1 MKWYVDETMWINS
14 AAMEEF
20 QQNHYILL
28 NLAIGGPS
36 TPFTQYQTVSDSF
49 SSATMYVDYV
59 RIYQGTDSNFVIN
72 KKKKLYNSTLIE
84 LLREVLYE
92 KKTKTNHRRIVS
104 NSNAVCDNNGSAR
117 KTSRRSRNN
126 GKR

>member
-1 MKWYVDETMWINS
+1 MVKWYVDDTCYETMWINS

-72 KKKKLYNSTLIE
+72 KKTENITQPT
-84 LLREVLYE
+84 EVQDGY
-92 KKTKTNHRRIVS
+92 TACAADVTTNVGQW
-104 NSNAVCDNNGSAR
+104 NY
-117 KTSRRSRNN
+117 
-126 GKR
+126 